1 MEKPAAV
8 TLFSDGTMAKHAP
21 ALWLARCSGA
31 LLLVSMAANYLAS
44 PAHTG
49 CSARSYGGMP
59 LCSEQSLDL
68 LDRSLEAEF
77 LVATTKHPPAASM
90 VARQFMQAH
99 ERCGPDL
106 QCIRTLKAST
116 SWQLDAIFGGAQV
129 GPIS

>member
-1 MEKPAAV
+1 MEKPSPIA
-8 TLFSDGTMAKHAP
+8 LFSNDLMANDAP
-21 ALWLARCSGA
+21 FVWLARCAGV
-31 LLLVSMAANYLAS
+31 LILVSLVASFLAS
-44 PAHTG
+44 SEPVS
-49 CSARSYGGMP
+49 CSAKSYGGMQ
-59 LCSEQSLDL
+59 LCSDQSLDL

-90 VARQFMQAH
+90 IARQFMQAH

-116 SWQLDAIFGGAQV
+116 SWQLDAIFGGAPV